1 MGIRILSDSACDL
14 PEDIINKYDI
24 DILPIIVLKDQTEY
38 LDKINISPKQVY
50 DDMRKGVVY
59 KTAQIS
65 PSMFNEKFK
74 EYAEKGEQVIYIA
87 FSSGLSGTYQ
97 TSLFVRENIRESYPE
112 FDLEIIDSKSASGG
126 FGLIVLQAAK
136 MAKEGR
142 SKEEILKMIEFYI
155 ENIQH
160 IFTVDDIEYLFRGGR
175 VTRTKAFVGG
185 LLNIKP
191 VLHVDKGKLVPLE
204 KIRGKNKVFKKM
216 LDLIEE
222 RSQGANLKE
231 QTIII
236 THGDDL
242 ESAIKMKELISER
255 FGVSDFL
262 INTIGASIGA
272 HSGPGTL
279 ALFFMAKDPSLIIK

>member
-65 PSMFNEKFK
+65 PSMFNENLKNMQK
-74 EYAEKGEQVIYIA
+74 RRTSHIYS

-142 SKEEILKMIEFYI
+142 SKEEILK
-155 ENIQH
+155 
-160 IFTVDDIEYLFRGGR
+160 
-175 VTRTKAFVGG
+175 
-185 LLNIKP
+185 
-191 VLHVDKGKLVPLE
+191 
-204 KIRGKNKVFKKM
+204 
-216 LDLIEE
+216 
-222 RSQGANLKE
+222 
-231 QTIII
+231 
-236 THGDDL
+236 
-242 ESAIKMKELISER
+242 
-255 FGVSDFL
+255 
-262 INTIGASIGA
+262 
-272 HSGPGTL
+272 
-279 ALFFMAKDPSLIIK
+279 